1 MIIQLTGFVT
11 FKTEKFL
18 ILDVLGVGYKVF
30 VVSEVLRKAPKK
42 EKLTL
47 WTHLRVRD
55 DAMDIYGFLVYSELE
70 FFEQLINISGVG
82 PKTALAILSLAPA
95 DVLKKAISTGEL
107 SYLTKISG
115 IGKKLAEKIILE
127 LRDKI
132 GVFESEAGGVF
143 KEGEDALEA
152 LRSLGYTMKEGREI
166 LQKIPPE
173 TKGTENIIK
182 EALKQM
188 QKK

>member
-1 MIIQLTGFVT
+1 MIAQLTGLIT

-18 ILDVLGVGYKVF
+18 ILDVAGVGYKVF
-30 VVSEVLRKAPKK
+30 TTSEVLQKSSKK
-42 EKLTL
+42 ESLTF

-55 DAMDIYGFLVYSELE
+55 DAMDIYGFLNYAELS

-82 PKTALAILSLAPA
+82 PKTALAVLSLASV
-95 DVLKKAISTGEL
+95 DVLKKAISSGEL

-127 LRDKI
+127 LRDKV
-132 GVFESEAGGVF
+132 GAFAAEAGGVF

-152 LRSLGYTMKEGREI
+152 LRSLGYTLKESRDI
-166 LQKIPPE
+166 LQKIPSGI
-173 TKGTENIIK
+173 KGTENIIK
-182 EALKQM
+182 EALRHTRKN
-188 QKK
+188 